1 MTSAQTSTL
10 REKKN
15 QKNKKNS
22 KPQISCIPG
31 LHLDFSLEDS
41 KHKTQLY
48 STLTHNSLCFH
59 HSLLSTLLYSFYI
72 VKAMVFPVVMYG
84 CESWTIKKTEH

>member
-1 MTSAQTSTL
+1 MNYVKTSNL
-10 REKKN
+10 RGK
-15 QKNKKNS
+15 KNKKNC
-22 KPQISCIPG
+22 KPQISCSLG
-31 LHLDFSLEDS
+31 LYLDFSLEDPEP
-41 KHKTQLY
+41 KTHLY

-84 CESWTIKKTEH
+84 GES